1 MNLNQNNLSSPKG
14 TVRQKKVM
22 DLLNKTTSQEEVD
35 AVVRANSPDGTTGR
49 LGRFSSISD
58 RSLNVGPQGEDFHG
72 AIPKDEFVG
81 PINKS
86 KGRGFKKGLMD
97 QIDGFQSFALRS
109 EEFLSDEFKARN
121 GLARTIN
128 YMNPFNES
136 VKTDVMNSF
145 GMLTKNQKIQ
155 ESVNKAFFNR
165 VMTTGFAGYFA
176 FDAVMNDENPITS
189 IASTTAAFAVAGG
202 AMTIGRGIGGTIGT
216 AVSRLPAYGS
226 AITKAVTGKS
236 SNAFQVGKWGKRA
249 RLAGAT
255 TGAVAGLAA
264 GVGAI
269 AMSGVMEGLQSMVD
283 SDGYYNKLASDIH
296 RAGQYASNF
305 QSQDTLTMRQQALAK
320 MSKSGLNDRAMMLG
334 NEALVMRGIL

>member
-1 MNLNQNNLSSPKG
+1 MNLNQNNPSPPKG
-14 TVRQKKVM
+14 AARQKKVM
-22 DLLNKTTSQEEVD
+22 DLLRKTTSQEEVD
-35 AVVRANSPDGTTGR
+35 AVVRANSPEGTTGI
-49 LGRFSSISD
+49 LGRFSSVSD
-58 RSLNVGPQGEDFHG
+58 RTLNVGPQGEDFYG
-72 AIPKDEFVG
+72 SILKDEFVG
-81 PINKS
+81 PIKKS
-86 KGRGFKKGLMD
+86 KGRGFKKRLMD
-97 QIDGFQSFALRS
+97 QVDGFQSFALRS
-109 EEFLSDEFKARN
+109 EEFLSDEFKTRH

-128 YMNPFNES
+128 YINPFNES

-145 GMLTKNQKIQ
+145 GVLTKNQKIQ

-165 VMTTGFAGYFA
+165 VMTTGFAGYLA

-189 IASTTAAFAVAGG
+189 IASTAASIAVAGG

-216 AVSRLPAYGS
+216 AISRLPVYGN
-226 AITKAVTGKS
+226 AIAKITTGKS
-236 SNAFQVGKWGKRA
+236 GKAFQVGKWGKRA

-255 TGAVAGLAA
+255 TGAVAGLAT
-264 GVGAI
+264 GVGMI
-269 AMSGVMEGLQSMVD
+269 AVSGVTEGLQSMAD

-296 RAGQYASNF
+296 HAGQYASNF

>member
-1 MNLNQNNLSSPKG
+1 MNLNQNNPSPPKG
-14 TVRQKKVM
+14 AARQKKVM
-22 DLLNKTTSQEEVD
+22 DLLKKTTSQEEVD
-35 AVVRANSPDGTTGR
+35 AVVRANSPEGTTGR
-49 LGRFSSISD
+49 LGRFSSVSD
-58 RSLNVGPQGEDFHG
+58 RTLNVGPQGEDFHG
-72 AIPKDEFVG
+72 NIPKDEFVG
-81 PINKS
+81 PIKKS
-86 KGRGFKKGLMD
+86 KGRGFKNGLIN

-121 GLARTIN
+121 GLARTIS

-155 ESVNKAFFNR
+155 ESVNRAFFNR
-165 VMTTGFAGYFA
+165 MMTAGFAGYFA
-176 FDAVMNDENPITS
+176 FDAVMNNENPVTS
-189 IASTTAAFAVAGG
+189 IASTAFAFAVAGG

-216 AVSRLPAYGS
+216 AVSRLPAYGN
-226 AITKAVTGKS
+226 AIAKTVTGKS
-236 SNAFQVGKWGKRA
+236 GNAFQVGKWGKRA

-255 TGAVAGLAA
+255 TGAVTGLAA
-264 GVGAI
+264 GVGMI
-269 AMSGVMEGLQSMVD
+269 AVSGVMEGLQSMTD

-296 RAGQYASNF
+296 HAGQYASNF

-320 MSKSGLNDRAMMLG
+320 MSKSGLNDRAIMLG